1 MAGCSRAHTSKCV
14 KRWKPVLI
22 AAAAAH
28 MLGCAAEVSA
38 SEDDP
43 GDAAASEAALIE
55 VTDVDFESYAPGP
68 LGKPWSLITASTG
81 SSTTATITSAPHHGQ
96 VLLMKADARTQ
107 DFLTATL
114 GVSPASRELSARVDI
129 DPGTNAAF
137 VWSFNGSGSSIEKRR
152 IRLQRAPRSNTLV
165 ASTAPSGST
174 RCGKLPS
181 NTWSRVTLRVHATQL
196 PHTFDVL
203 IDGKK
208 TACAGLPTGL
218 RAPWRSV
225 AIMDASN
232 AGWGGEVRL
241 DNIAV
246 TTP

>member
-1 MAGCSRAHTSKCV
+1 M
-14 KRWKPVLI
+14 L
-22 AAAAAH
+22 
-28 MLGCAAEVSA
+28 LGCAAEATA

-43 GDAAASEAALIE
+43 ADAAVVASETALIE
-55 VTDVDFESYAPGP
+55 VTDIDFEKYASGP
-68 LGKPWSLITASTG
+68 LGKPWSLVTASTG
-81 SSTTATITSAPHHGQ
+81 SSTTATVTTAPHHGK
-96 VLLMKADARTQ
+96 VLLMKADARTT

-129 DPGTNAAF
+129 EPGTNAAF
-137 VWSFNGSGSSIEKRR
+137 VWSLNGNGASIEKRR
-152 IRLQRAPRSNTLV
+152 IRLQRAPHSNTLV
-165 ASTAPSGST
+165 ASTAPSGNT
-174 RCGKLPS
+174 RCGTLPS
-181 NTWSRVTLRVHATQL
+181 NTWSRVTLRVHATHL

-203 IDGKK
+203 IDGAK
-208 TACAGLPTGL
+208 TACTGIETGL
-218 RAPWRSV
+218 RVPWRSV